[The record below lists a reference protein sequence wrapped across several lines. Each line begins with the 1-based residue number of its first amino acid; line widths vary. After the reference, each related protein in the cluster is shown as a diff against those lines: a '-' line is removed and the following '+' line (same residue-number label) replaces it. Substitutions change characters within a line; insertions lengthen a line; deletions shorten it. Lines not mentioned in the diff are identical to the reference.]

1 MGRFDINQE
10 PSQCTHRNSTQFT
23 QLNTTQHFFSVPTS
37 PNFPL
42 FNFSSSSTLLC
53 LPKGGRPG
61 RSPKVNVQT
70 FEQARLEFNLFA
82 WRIQHPPIFCLTA
95 ATEAENSF
103 GNNSHIIPFFRLFI
117 GLVFNTYRQLVQE
130 ELVEDFA
137 LDNLG
142 QGWRQPDN
150 IGLYIVLNTAK
161 VHHIFVSQSFSL
173 TIHIFKFML
182 VPTCSGVPASKNL
195 GLHASTPT
203 CKAKGILWRFFGQS
217 YYLTAPLWHYCD
229 NKFWPSYL
237 LPNILLRLILNE
249 TSLHVIQNQ
258 IALDLYDKIR
268 NQILFHPL
276 RDKISLHLIR
286 IVTLDHTFQK
296 I

>member
-1 MGRFDINQE
+1 MVGVGGQIWYKPRTKSIY
-10 PSQCTHRNSTQFT
+10 SQKLNEFT

-130 ELVEDFA
+130 GLVEDFA

-173 TIHIFKFML
+173 TIHIFML
-182 VPTCSGVPASKNL
+182 YK
-195 GLHASTPT
+195 GLPF
-203 CKAKGILWRFFGQS
+203 L
-217 YYLTAPLWHYCD
+217 
-229 NKFWPSYL
+229 
-237 LPNILLRLILNE
+237 
-249 TSLHVIQNQ
+249 
-258 IALDLYDKIR
+258 
-268 NQILFHPL
+268 
-276 RDKISLHLIR
+276 
-286 IVTLDHTFQK
+286 
-296 I
+296 

>member
-1 MGRFDINQE
+1 M
-10 PSQCTHRNSTQFT
+10 
-23 QLNTTQHFFSVPTS
+23 
-37 PNFPL
+37 
-42 FNFSSSSTLLC
+42 
-53 LPKGGRPG
+53 
-61 RSPKVNVQT
+61 
-70 FEQARLEFNLFA
+70 EFNLFA

-103 GNNSHIIPFFRLFI
+103 GNNSHIIPFFRPFI
-117 GLVFNTYRQLVQE
+117 GLVFNTYRQLVQGG
-130 ELVEDFA
+130 LVEDFA

-161 VHHIFVSQSFSL
+161 VHHIFVSQSFSF

-203 CKAKGILWRFFGQS
+203 CKAKGLKIFWTVLS
-217 YYLTAPLWHYCD
+217 LWHHCEK
-229 NKFWPSYL
+229 KFWPSYL

-268 NQILFHPL
+268 KQILSHPF

-286 IVTLDHTFQK
+286 IVALDHTFQK